1 MSGSGVSYM
10 KKKILI
16 ADFIL
21 CAATCFIMLY
31 SYFNKSQSIAALY
44 IYAIVITTAGILSG
58 AWLYLKEKN
67 EGYINHSYVTSLAD
81 DIDTPAIIWTSDLA
95 VIIANQKLIGILGDK
110 VDKKE
115 LLLKIFNAENIAEDN
130 IDKIIKNNKD
140 ESSFFCLDGMERF
153 FVWNTSTLFA
163 NKKYK
168 LLMTIGF
175 DVTELKNVKNEL
187 DVYSKSLYFSERKY
201 ELSMELSEI
210 GIILCEEGRN
220 SFYVSKELQN
230 MLGLQGSIINFKEF
244 RKKIHSNDK
253 LLYDTFV
260 RSIFKDKDSNASAI
274 NNIEM
279 RIKSADQDYH
289 WYLYRYKTADIDDHK
304 TVLGGAF
311 IDITKDKEKDLLIER
326 LAYIDETTNIPNR
339 NKLKIVGQEVFE
351 CCIELGISYWV
362 IVLDIDRFHII
373 NDTCGYSNGDR
384 LLRSFAQ
391 MLYKYIAYGGFAAR
405 IGGDNFAII
414 IKDYGD
420 DDLPAKTVEK
430 IQLEFSKQAVGVFSN
445 MSLSCSAG
453 YTRMPGNATNFIK
466 ALEQAEFAIS
476 AGTKN
481 KGTIIGYDRSM
492 HDMIIDGTALEKA
505 LADAIDNDE
514 LELYYQP
521 KIDLNSGMI
530 IGTEA
535 LIRWVKPDGTVILPG
550 KFVPVAETSHLITKI
565 SNYVLNEACMQNK
578 RWQNLGLPNIIM
590 SVNLTSADFY
600 HRNIKETIHEV
611 LMKTGLEPQY
621 LEIELT
627 ETLAM
632 QDLDLAVE
640 NMHKLRSMGVKL
652 AMDDFGTG
660 YSSLSYIQILPIT
673 LLKLDRSFIINLE
686 TDAIAREIVSSVI
699 KIANSKKIETIAEG
713 IENPAQAEILRKIG
727 CNHAQGFLFGKP
739 MRSDKFADFL
749 LENRNGVFA
758 NKNNPLN

>member
-67 EGYINHSYVTSLAD
+67 EGYLNHSYVTSLAD

-362 IVLDIDRFHII
+362 IVLDIDRFHIV
-373 NDTCGYSNGDR
+373 NDTCGYSNGDK

-453 YTRMPGNATNFIK
+453 YTRMPGNATGFIK

-660 YSSLSYIQILPIT
+660 YSSLSYIQTLPIT